1 MNTTKSNHK
10 SKRLFSRPVN
20 QSLMIF
26 VLVLTKSMLPPFPK
40 LLLTLPTL
48 LTKSVTFV
56 KS

>member
-1 MNTTKSNHK
+1 MNTAKSNHK

-26 VLVLTKSMLPPFPK
+26 VLVLTKSILPPFPK